1 MKTKG
6 KVQIRSLGGLVD
18 APLYYKWE
26 QEILG
31 AKLQFALH
39 AAAGHA
45 KGFQAPLAISELGTG
60 FDVQAVLLHPNSR
73 HPLTTNS
80 VAGLTSTAVKKIA
93 RAAIHHLIYR
103 RVGAMMFLDS
113 IVGAQMQ
120 VAKIEAG
127 PTYEGHPDQLPP
139 NKVPMVLPSSPSCL
153 ACEDT
158 KVLTTTDKDHEGQP
172 IEVACTECIP
182 GGEEYIPS
190 PEEAATAMA
199 DADQMN
205 RNLAKYGTIDSPP
218 TTAADWASPT
228 EEEWFETLN
237 TEQKL
242 AHLVHKRDQT
252 LESLKTYQTRG
263 VAKSEYDRI
272 DQLDDELV
280 ALNQQIA
287 ELGAP
292 CSK

>member
-73 HPLTTNS
+73 NPLTTNS
-80 VAGLTSTAVKKIA
+80 VAALTSTAVKKIA
-93 RAAIHHLIYR
+93 RAAIHHLVYR

-113 IVGAQMQ
+113 IVGAQMK
-120 VAKIEAG
+120 VAKIEGMDMDKVKQA
-127 PTYEGHPDQLPP
+127 YEEL
-139 NKVPMVLPSSPSCL
+139 KVVLPSSPSCL

-182 GGEEYIPS
+182 AP
-190 PEEAATAMA
+190 
-199 DADQMN
+199 
-205 RNLAKYGTIDSPP
+205 
-218 TTAADWASPT
+218 
-228 EEEWFETLN
+228 
-237 TEQKL
+237 
-242 AHLVHKRDQT
+242 
-252 LESLKTYQTRG
+252 LE
-263 VAKSEYDRI
+263 
-272 DQLDDELV
+272 
-280 ALNQQIA
+280 
-287 ELGAP
+287 AP
-292 CSK
+292 CIK